1 MGSCL
6 QLLNAHKV
14 TQLNTAIHVAIL
26 SPTPPFPR
34 SGYITSGTTVLV
46 CAILPPEHDPP
57 PPPPQKKNSER
68 DVLVNTNFLEHLTWL
83 EELDLELD
91 LVIGSG

>member
-1 MGSCL
+1 M
-6 QLLNAHKV
+6 
-14 TQLNTAIHVAIL
+14 
-26 SPTPPFPR
+26 TP
-34 SGYITSGTTVLV
+34 L
-46 CAILPPEHDPP
+46 LPPP
-57 PPPPQKKNSER
+57 KKNSER

>member
-14 TQLNTAIHVAIL
+14 TQLNTANL
-26 SPTPPFPR
+26 SPAPPFPR
-34 SGYITSGTTVLV
+34 SGYITSATTVLV
-46 CAILPPEHDPP
+46 CAILPPEHEPP
-57 PPPPQKKNSER
+57 PKKKKSER

-91 LVIGSG
+91 LVIDSG